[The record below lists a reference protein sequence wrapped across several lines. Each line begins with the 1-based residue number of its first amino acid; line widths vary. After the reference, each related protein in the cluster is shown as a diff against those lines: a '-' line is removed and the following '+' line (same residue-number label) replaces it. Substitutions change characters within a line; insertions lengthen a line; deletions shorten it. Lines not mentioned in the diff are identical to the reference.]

1 MKHAKTSP
9 LNLGDFEVPA
19 GPDGQPA
26 VIGRGSFGV
35 VYRALDRRTGEEVA
49 LKVLNEHVS
58 TDEKAVARFKE
69 ETREHKR
76 LNHPGIV
83 SIQDS
88 GDFGNQ
94 LYYSMEYCRGG
105 DLAAYSKSQGPL
117 EPVHALKIIQQIA
130 DALVYASGHYLLHRD
145 IKPGN
150 ILLVKPPL
158 PGQIPKVKL
167 TDFGLSKISVDL
179 DSIRRPQMS
188 LLGGFHGTLQYASPE
203 QVMEDPLD
211 VRSDIFS
218 LGLTL
223 WHLLVGAYPLGSQKE
238 HELIND
244 RIDDHPYRD
253 RFPGDWPPA
262 LAALLGR
269 MLEKK
274 PEKRFRDFGE
284 LTRVLE
290 DCIDALADT
299 RGGRE
304 VAPAKGRA
312 APLKEYF
319 TQIDRK
325 KKRPLGV
332 LHTARMLPTD
342 GVGDPSPCHF
352 LLLESG
358 LDGATMEAL
367 RVVVESISANPH
379 PNIAALDWQET
390 LDGLALVIHSPPEAK
405 SLLDTIRK
413 EGKHALA
420 SVHQLLE
427 QAASATD
434 HARSLGIELN
444 AHPRD
449 VNLLF
454 DFTGTRLLFTAS
466 LPGDDAHEA
475 GPTGGTIAGTMM
487 GEGPAASGDSAL
499 MDFATLLYWM
509 VSARMPVGA
518 AYVNPNAYKAIEGL
532 GETGNCLIRDA
543 LCRRWN
549 GGCLEFFTAICREE
563 GLALPKIAGS
573 QSTAPMP
580 SVSRPFSSPEAPPS
594 QSPGGSISTTKSVDL
609 PAQPPSSQ
617 YPSRTGSLANSRAGG
632 LFARQREQRQREIEE
647 KQRQLEEERR
657 RLEEEQAKAALMEDY
672 LQEVEQDLAEQLEME
687 RQQLE
692 EAYKQ
697 QLREKEEETNR
708 LREAAERV
716 ELEKAAMM
724 EAYLKDVE
732 KDLAEQLD
740 LERQHLEV
748 TFQQQLRAKEEE
760 TNRLRE
766 AAQRAEQERLEA
778 LRLAEQK
785 EAERLAALESARS
798 AIPLSSDDSESLRS
812 AREEAIRLRQEAEAE
827 RVKAAEKLRLAEE
840 EAARKAEEAK
850 RLAEEAAAEA
860 RRKAESEAA
869 EARRLAEEEARK
881 VREAAEAERK
891 AAAEQLRKAHEE
903 AERKAAEAKRKA
915 EEEAAARLRKA
926 EEEAE
931 RKAAEAKRKA
941 EEEAAARLRKAEE
954 EAERK
959 AAEAKRKAE
968 LAAAE
973 AKRKAEA
980 EARALREEAA
990 REKELAKKEAEKIR
1004 AAAREGKSKPFLPL
1018 PALLG
1023 LASVLVVGGF
1033 FALRPLFQGP
1043 ETVKIDPPPP
1053 PPPPPVVENGNT
1065 ENGGGTPV
1073 VLPPAP
1079 PAPKTWY
1086 STWKLAGTV
1095 GEDVQIVEPGGEIEL
1110 RRDNRIAITLKHGQK
1125 PPSSIIFRDE
1135 AGEFPISVL
1144 PGEWTEQAGQSAGE
1158 KQAPW
1163 NIELNVEASNLPEM
1177 AKEFGSC
1184 ALVLA
1189 DRKGM
1194 PSYQIPLSGKGRIER
1209 RLRPGEYG
1217 LALTFEDLLFN
1228 DSPKLA
1234 LVSLHESTEV
1244 DRAPGAV
1251 PCSLDV
1257 KEGAATSFNLKVPDL
1272 LETREIELITKTRY
1286 QLVCVDSANQPYKF
1300 GDDELVLEFDVD
1312 LEKLLV
1318 VGCAGRG
1325 EKKFSAEIRN
1335 KRPDDLDLVEAAETS
1350 LRKRISPGRQDGSL
1364 KFAED
1369 YSGTKENF
1377 EKAMKELNFAE
1388 AKAMA
1393 EDLLLMELEMF
1404 RSGMDQVWKNKGKTA
1419 TVTPHDIQLDPRDGV
1434 LHYSVKARSS
1444 DGQGND
1450 GLIRLWKEGA
1460 GKYKVFDPEPSAI
1473 LIPGLDN
1480 IDDNSGRRIY
1490 MARLAPS
1497 EKKRKTE
1504 IYEIRKTRPIP
1515 ARQQ

>member
-117 EPVHALKIIQQIA
+117 EPMHALKIIQQIA

-150 ILLVKPPL
+150 ILLVGPPIA
-158 PGQIPKVKL
+158 GRIPKVKL

-244 RIDDHPYRD
+244 RIDDRPYRD
-253 RFPGDWPPA
+253 RFPKEWPPA

-299 RGGRE
+299 RGGGE

-325 KKRPLGV
+325 KKRPLGI

-475 GPTGGTIAGTMM
+475 GPIGGTIAGTMM
-487 GEGPAASGDSAL
+487 GEGPSASGDSAL

-532 GETGNCLIRDA
+532 GETGNGLIRDA

-549 GGCLEFFTAICREE
+549 GSCLEFFTAICREE

-573 QSTAPMP
+573 QSTATMP
-580 SVSRPFSSPEAPPS
+580 SVSRPLTSPQAPPL
-594 QSPGGSISTTKSVDL
+594 QSPGGSISTTQSVDL

-617 YPSRTGSLANSRAGG
+617 YPSRTGSVANSRAGG

-692 EAYKQ
+692 ETYKQ

-708 LREAAERV
+708 LREAAERI

-798 AIPLSSDDSESLRS
+798 ATPLSSDDSESLRS

-840 EAARKAEEAK
+840 EAARKAQEAK

-860 RRKAESEAA
+860 RRKAEAEAA

-903 AERKAAEAKRKA
+903 AERKAT
-915 EEEAAARLRKA
+915 
-926 EEEAE
+926 
-931 RKAAEAKRKA
+931 EAKRKA

-968 LAAAE
+968 LATAE

-1018 PALLG
+1018 PAMLG

-1043 ETVKIDPPPP
+1043 ETIKTDPPPP
-1053 PPPPPVVENGNT
+1053 PPPPPMVENGST
-1065 ENGGGTPV
+1065 ENGGSAAV
-1073 VLPPAP
+1073 VLPPPP

-1095 GEDVQIVEPGGEIEL
+1095 GEDVQIVEPGGEIDL
-1110 RRDNRIAITLKHGQK
+1110 RRDNRIAITLNHDQK
-1125 PPSSIIFRDE
+1125 PPSSITFRDE

-1144 PGEWTEQAGQSAGE
+1144 PGEWTEQAGQSAEE
-1158 KQAPW
+1158 KRAPS
-1163 NIELNVEASNLPEM
+1163 NIEFKVVAPNLPKMIEKLGKCVLYLKDSNGEDAGHEPIQVDESGR
-1177 AKEFGSC
+1177 AKLRVKKDASYETSVGFENLRFGSERSLPILASAPVKSESGGYELRPQSLKALEPMVPHEIHIPDFLESGGINLVARIRC
-1184 ALVLA
+1184 ALEPLKKKQPA
-1189 DRKGM
+1189 DWAFLLEDGQKATSLERLVEYDRELRTTCAPNAKGIFEYVAAVKAEHLVFHAIYESFLVRL
-1194 PSYQIPLSGKGRIER
+1194 PPLPKPLDGKITEDDKKNPEVQSAIDALLKKSEEER
-1209 RLRPGEYG
+1209 RGNLMWSR
-1217 LALTFEDLLFN
+1217 L
-1228 DSPKLA
+1228 KLA
-1234 LVSLHESTEV
+1234 RDFAASKKAEEIVLIPSGILQGKVLYNFSL
-1244 DRAPGAV
+1244 
-1251 PCSLDV
+1251 
-1257 KEGAATSFNLKVPDL
+1257 
-1272 LETREIELITKTRY
+1272 
-1286 QLVCVDSANQPYKF
+1286 
-1300 GDDELVLEFDVD
+1300 
-1312 LEKLLV
+1312 
-1318 VGCAGRG
+1318 
-1325 EKKFSAEIRN
+1325 
-1335 KRPDDLDLVEAAETS
+1335 
-1350 LRKRISPGRQDGSL
+1350 GSL
-1364 KFAED
+1364 KHSAWWQED
-1369 YSGTKENF
+1369 EFVTTVPLRPIQE
-1377 EKAMKELNFAE
+1377 ELDKDWNAGSE
-1388 AKAMA
+1388 WDDYGVTV
-1393 EDLLLMELEMF
+1393 EF
-1404 RSGMDQVWKNKGKTA
+1404 RLK
-1419 TVTPHDIQLDPRDGV
+1419 I
-1434 LHYSVKARSS
+1434 
-1444 DGQGND
+1444 
-1450 GLIRLWKEGA
+1450 
-1460 GKYKVFDPEPSAI
+1460 
-1473 LIPGLDN
+1473 LDN
-1480 IDDNSGRRIY
+1480 LDGTLEY
-1490 MARLAPS
+1490 HAKP
-1497 EKKRKTE
+1497 
-1504 IYEIRKTRPIP
+1504 
-1515 ARQQ
+1515 